1 MTMAGAGS
9 LAAAAIPTAIAWTP
23 LLVLRVLSPF
33 LLLVAALSTIFAR
46 PPPPPSSSPITSV
59 VVATR
64 TPRRAVILPLL
75 SLSALTFFL
84 DGLTFVVLTVISK
97 KWPEW
102 TGIEVG
108 AVEGLIAFAGLA
120 AVGAWKDVQG
130 VDIWFFRRVSFGI
143 TWSLLFDIAQVVLL
157 GLAIKSVSICVGF
170 DYLTCLTNIT
180 RAPQCCIYCA
190 SRFPGLPRPC

>member
-1 MTMAGAGS
+1 MA
-9 LAAAAIPTAIAWTP
+9 
-23 LLVLRVLSPF
+23 
-33 LLLVAALSTIFAR
+33 
-46 PPPPPSSSPITSV
+46 TS
-59 VVATR
+59 

-97 KWPEW
+97 EWPQW

-120 AVGAWKDVQG
+120 AIGAWKDVQG
-130 VDIWFFRRVSFGI
+130 VDVWFLRRVSFGI

-157 GLAIKSVSICVGF
+157 GLAIKSASIRVEC
-170 DYLTCLTNIT
+170 DYLTWLTNPP
-180 RAPQCCIYCA
+180 RAPQCCVYCA
-190 SRFPGLPRPC
+190 SRFPGLPRPS

>member
-1 MTMAGAGS
+1 MASPGS
-9 LAAAAIPTAIAWTP
+9 LVAHVIPTTIVWSP
-23 LLVLRVLSPF
+23 LFVFRVISPALVLLS
-33 LLLVAALSTIFAR
+33 ALSIIAAR
-46 PPPPPSSSPITSV
+46 PSPPQSPSPITSV